1 MQKGSWIQV
10 SIVKM
15 QKIAVIGL
23 DKQKESIMSRLMD
36 FGAVELVDQK
46 NKLAD
51 DTLKTILTPDE
62 SHEKASELDSEL
74 AGAEASLAFLAKYD
88 TAREPLFKTRR
99 RINAKEA
106 AEIDREKARE
116 DIKRVLAL
124 EERLR
129 DANDRMNKLDQNE
142 ILITPWLG
150 YAMPLEMIRT
160 PKAVIHEGIVP
171 ATVDMP
177 SLMRDLEDFG
187 GIVAK
192 LINSDKDMNY
202 IAFICLIS
210 QEKEILALLKQKGFS
225 EIYFTALGLK
235 GTARENLEKI
245 RAGKEAIKEEIR
257 GIESEASSMASLR
270 QSIENY
276 RDMVAIDSEKEKIKS
291 KLLKTKM
298 TFYLEGWIP
307 EGLTEKAGRLLD
319 SENCFYAFSQ
329 PEEGEEVPVL
339 LDNRNFFV
347 PFESITEMYSLP
359 AYRGFDPTSIFAL
372 FYAVFFGIMLS
383 DAGYGIIMTAGCL
396 WALKKF
402 SLEGNTY
409 RMVKLFFY
417 CGISTIIWGA
427 LFGGWFG
434 DIVQVFTGTF
444 MGHEVI
450 INPIWFNPLDDPMT
464 MLIFSLAL
472 GIVHLFTGM
481 GIKAYMQIKEGC
493 WFDAICDEGFW
504 YITILGLIAWLG
516 GGSILPAV
524 VPVGM
529 WMAVIGAAGLLLT
542 GGRHNKGFGKITG
555 GLSNVYNITS
565 YMSDILSYA
574 RLLALGLA
582 TGVIAQVV
590 NTLGSLF
597 GGGIVGLI
605 ALVVIFI
612 LGHTLN
618 LAINVLG
625 AFIHSSR
632 LQYVEFFGKFYED
645 GGEPFD
651 PFRKKT
657 KYIKIVEQEEEEK

>member
-36 FGAVELVDQK
+36 FGAVELTDQK
-46 NKLAD
+46 NKLSDETLSSIVTLD
-51 DTLKTILTPDE
+51 D
-62 SHEKASELDSEL
+62 SHAKAAELDARLSR
-74 AGAEASLAFLAKYD
+74 AENALLFLEKHDKAK
-88 TAREPLFKTRR
+88 EPLFKTRR
-99 RINAKEA
+99 IMKQEA
-106 AEIDREKARE
+106 ARQIDMESAEE
-116 DIKRVLAL
+116 DIRKILEL
-124 EERLR
+124 EERLK
-129 DANDRMNKLDQNE
+129 DANDQMNKLDQEE

-160 PKAVIHEGIVP
+160 PKTIIHEGILPSGADVP
-171 ATVDMP
+171 EI
-177 SLMRDLEDFG
+177 MRELEDLG

-192 LINSDKDMNY
+192 LINADKEMNY

-210 QEKEILALLKQKGFS
+210 QEQQILSLLKQRGFS
-225 EIYFTALGLK
+225 EVYFRGLK
-235 GTARENLEKI
+235 GTAKENLERI
-245 RAGKEAIKEEIR
+245 RSEKEALQAKIQEMKT
-257 GIESEASSMASLR
+257 EASKMANLR
-270 QSIENY
+270 QSVENY
-276 RDMVAIDSEKEKIKS
+276 CDMTAIASEKEKIKN
-291 KLLKTKM
+291 KLLKTKK

-307 EGLTEKAGRLLD
+307 ERLSAKAEKLL
-319 SENCFYAFSQ
+319 EGMNCCYRFAEA
-329 PEEGEEVPVL
+329 EEGDEVPVL
-339 LDNRNFFV
+339 LDNKNFFV
-347 PFESITEMYSLP
+347 PFEAITEMYSLP
-359 AYRGFDPTSIFAL
+359 DYRGFDPTSIFAM
-372 FYAVFFGIMLS
+372 FYAVFFGMMLS
-383 DAGYGIIMTAGCL
+383 DAGYGIIMTAGCFA
-396 WALKKF
+396 ALKKF
-402 SLEGNTY
+402 KLEGNTY
-409 RMVKLFFY
+409 KMVKLFFY
-417 CGISTIIWGA
+417 CGISTVIWGA

-434 DIVQVFTGTF
+434 DIVSVFARTF
-444 MGHEVI
+444 LGVEI
-450 INPIWFNPLDDPMT
+450 AIDPIWFNPLDDPMK
-464 MLIFSLAL
+464 MLIFFLGL

-481 GIKAYMQIKEGC
+481 GIKAYMQIKEGH
-493 WFDAICDEGFW
+493 WFDAVCDEGFW
-504 YITILGLIAWLG
+504 YLTILGLIGWLG
-516 GGSILPAV
+516 GGMVLPAAV
-524 VPVGM
+524 SIGK
-529 WMAVIGAAGLLLT
+529 WMTIIGAAGLLLT

-555 GLSNVYNITS
+555 GLSNIYNITS

-597 GGGIVGLI
+597 GGGIGGAVALI
-605 ALVVIFI
+605 VIFL

-657 KYIKIVEQEEEEK
+657 KYIKIEQEEE